1 MLKAG
6 ATIMAAFL
14 QHAIQ
19 FEPIRSF
26 QILLKSHLGDLR
38 IIENSVTLRWFEK
51 NYSFVL
57 VRRGNQT

>member
-38 IIENSVTLRWFEK
+38 IIENSVTLR
-51 NYSFVL
+51 
-57 VRRGNQT
+57 